1 MIIKEL
7 FDQITFE
14 ELYPQLKSY
23 VKGLRCLRQ
32 WTYRINIHRF
42 REAYDRLKLLKPN
55 GKLDSFIEKI
65 QQNGVVT
72 HKEVEVICYHDSD
85 KGNTDLSIDLEGSWE
100 YNLFLELVLQKL
112 RILLFAMS
120 IHQNLHPS
128 AQCSD
133 GRR

>member
-1 MIIKEL
+1 MNLPNKYTPIQGGIRQIKVTKTKWE
-7 FDQITFE
+7 I
-14 ELYPQLKSY
+14 
-23 VKGLRCLRQ
+23 RQ
-32 WTYRINIHRF
+32 F
-42 REAYDRLKLLKPN
+42 L
-55 GKLDSFIEKI
+55 EKI

-85 KGNTDLSIDLEGSWE
+85 KGNTELSIDLEGSWE